1 MVGKGSDPLADA
13 RGSVQSAADAR
24 GSVQSAADA
33 RGSVQSAADAR
44 GSVQSAAWLVLGR
57 LAYDVI
63 EPK

>member
-1 MVGKGSDPLADA
+1 
-13 RGSVQSAADAR
+13 VQSAADAR